1 MAATDERRPSLIASH
16 VDVVYRVYGAKKVGT
31 VSGAPGNARLGR
43 LLRRNSAIGGVREVH
58 AVKDVSFVAYH
69 GESIGIV
76 GRNGSGKS
84 TLLRALAGLI
94 PPTRGEVYTAGRPAL
109 LGVNAVLMSELS
121 GERNVMIGGQA
132 LGLTPKQVREKMDD
146 IVTFAGVEDYIDL
159 PMKAY
164 SSGMAARLRFAI
176 STAAVPDIL
185 MIDEALATGDAEFQ
199 ARSKQRVAEIREAA
213 GTVFL
218 VSHSDATVRSMC
230 DRALWL
236 EQGRLV
242 MDGPAD
248 EVCDAYQRSRKA
260 APKKKPAAK
269 KPAPAKKPAVKKP
282 APAAEPAEKPAPA
295 EPVAPAPPTDSEP
308 EGKPAPAAAASAE
321 PEGKP
326 APATGATAEP
336 ETKPARA
343 TAADAEPDGATHGQP
358 PATSSDDGEPPTG
371 GLDAKP
377 RENAPR

>member
-1 MAATDERRPSLIASH
+1 MAGTETRSPSLIASH
-16 VDVVYRVYGAKKVGT
+16 VDVIYRVYGAKKMGT
-31 VSGAPGNARLGR
+31 VTGAPGNANLKR
-43 LLRRNSAIGGVREVH
+43 LLRGKSSIGAVREVH

-94 PPTRGEVYTAGRPAL
+94 PPTRGEIYTAGRAAL
-109 LGVNAVLMSELS
+109 LGVNAVLMSQLS

-132 LGLTPKQVREKMDD
+132 MGLTPKQVRERMDE
-146 IVTFAGVEDYIDL
+146 IVSFAGVEEYIDL

-199 ARSKQRVAEIREAA
+199 ARSRERVEEIREAA

-218 VSHSDATVRSMC
+218 VSHSDATVRAMC
-230 DRALWL
+230 ERALWL
-236 EQGRLV
+236 DQGRLV

-248 EVCDAYQRSRKA
+248 EVCDAYQAARTKGAPKKA
-260 APKKKPAAK
+260 AAKKPAAK
-269 KPAPAKKPAVKKP
+269 KAPATKPAVEQ
-282 APAAEPAEKPAPA
+282 PAATTPPAEQAAPS
-295 EPVAPAPPTDSEP
+295 PAPPAGSVP
-308 EGKPAPAAAASAE
+308 PGAAEDAA
-321 PEGKP
+321 
-326 APATGATAEP
+326 
-336 ETKPARA
+336 R
-343 TAADAEPDGATHGQP
+343 
-358 PATSSDDGEPPTG
+358 
-371 GLDAKP
+371 
-377 RENAPR
+377 

>member
-1 MAATDERRPSLIASH
+1 MAVTDERIPSLISSH
-16 VDVVYRVYGAKKVGT
+16 VDVIYRVYGAKKMGT
-31 VSGAPGNARLGR
+31 VSGAPGNASLKRM
-43 LLRRNSAIGGVREVH
+43 LRSRGSIGAVREVH

-94 PPTRGEVYTAGRPAL
+94 PPTNGEIYTAGTPAL
-109 LGVNAVLMSELS
+109 LGVNAVLMSGLS

-132 LGLTPKQVREKMDD
+132 LGLTPKEVRAKMDE
-146 IVTFAGVEDYIDL
+146 IVSFAGVEDYIDL

-199 ARSKQRVAEIREAA
+199 ARSRERVAEIREAA

-218 VSHSDATVRSMC
+218 VSHSDSTVRAMC

-236 EQGRLV
+236 DKGRLV
-242 MDGPAD
+242 MDGPAN
-248 EVCDAYQRSRKA
+248 EVCDAYQAARSKTGPKKA
-260 APKKKPAAK
+260 AAKKPAAK
-269 KPAPAKKPAVKKP
+269 KPPAKKPAAPAAGEPAPATKEAPATTPVPADKPAAAEEPAQVDTAPLAKP
-282 APAAEPAEKPAPA
+282 APAPEAAPDGG
-295 EPVAPAPPTDSEP
+295 T
-308 EGKPAPAAAASAE
+308 
-321 PEGKP
+321 
-326 APATGATAEP
+326 
-336 ETKPARA
+336 
-343 TAADAEPDGATHGQP
+343 TAAEDA
-358 PATSSDDGEPPTG
+358 S
-371 GLDAKP
+371 
-377 RENAPR
+377 R

>member
-1 MAATDERRPSLIASH
+1 MAETDERTPSLIASH
-16 VDVVYRVYGAKKVGT
+16 VDVIYRVYGAKKMGT
-31 VSGAPGNARLGR
+31 VSGAPGNAGLKR
-43 LLRRNSAIGGVREVH
+43 LLRGKGSIGAVREVH

-94 PPTRGEVYTAGRPAL
+94 PPSNGHIYTAGRPAL
-109 LGVNAVLMSELS
+109 LGVNAVLMRELS

-146 IVTFAGVEDYIDL
+146 IVSFAGVEDYIDL

-199 ARSKQRVAEIREAA
+199 ARSQQRVTEIREAA

-218 VSHSDATVRSMC
+218 VSHSDATVRAMC

-236 EQGRLV
+236 DGGRLV
-242 MDGPAD
+242 MDGPAN
-248 EVCDAYQRSRKA
+248 EVCDAYQAARKKA
-260 APKKKPAAK
+260 APKKPAAK
-269 KPAPAKKPAVKKP
+269 KPAAKKPAAKKP
-282 APAAEPAEKPAPA
+282 AADKPAADKPATEKAEGQKPAEK
-295 EPVAPAPPTDSEP
+295 
-308 EGKPAPAAAASAE
+308 KPAADEPAGKKPSADIPAADKLPANE
-321 PEGKP
+321 P
-326 APATGATAEP
+326 
-336 ETKPARA
+336 
-343 TAADAEPDGATHGQP
+343 AADKLPANEPAADKPEEKPTTP
-358 PATSSDDGEPPTG
+358 RPADD
-371 GLDAKP
+371 AS
-377 RENAPR
+377 REDAPR

>member
-1 MAATDERRPSLIASH
+1 MAATDERTPSLIASH
-16 VDVVYRVYGAKKVGT
+16 VDVIYRVYGAKKMGT
-31 VSGAPGNARLGR
+31 VSGAPGNAGLKR
-43 LLRRNSAIGGVREVH
+43 LLRGRGSIGSVREVH

-94 PPTRGEVYTAGRPAL
+94 PPTRGEIYTAGRAAL
-109 LGVNAVLMSELS
+109 LGVNAVLVRELS

-132 LGLTPKQVREKMDD
+132 MGLTAKEVREKMDD
-146 IVTFAGVEDYIDL
+146 IVSFAGVEDYIDL

-199 ARSKQRVAEIREAA
+199 ARSRERVAEIREAA

-218 VSHSDATVRSMC
+218 VSHSDATVRAMC

-236 EQGRLV
+236 DGGRLV

-248 EVCDAYQRSRKA
+248 EVCDAYQAARA
-260 APKKKPAAK
+260 TAPKKPKRAPAKKPAAK
-269 KPAPAKKPAVKKP
+269 KPAPKKPAAQAAPAEEPAAKKPAAQTTPAAASDAEKP
-282 APAAEPAEKPAPA
+282 AAEKAAAAAQDSAAKAPAAEG
-295 EPVAPAPPTDSEP
+295 PT
-308 EGKPAPAAAASAE
+308 GTQAA
-321 PEGKP
+321 GRT
-326 APATGATAEP
+326 TG
-336 ETKPARA
+336 
-343 TAADAEPDGATHGQP
+343 DGAAERP
-358 PATSSDDGEPPTG
+358 
-371 GLDAKP
+371 DAGTP
-377 RENAPR
+377 RAAEDAQR

>member
-1 MAATDERRPSLIASH
+1 MAVTDERKPSLISSH
-16 VDVVYRVYGAKKVGT
+16 VDVIYRVYGAKKMGT
-31 VSGAPGNARLGR
+31 VSGAPGNASLKRMLRGR
-43 LLRRNSAIGGVREVH
+43 GSIGAVREVH

-94 PPTRGEVYTAGRPAL
+94 PPSHGEIYTAGTPAL
-109 LGVNAVLMSELS
+109 LGVNAVLMRELS

-132 LGLTPKQVREKMDD
+132 LGLTAKQVREKMDD
-146 IVTFAGVEDYIDL
+146 IVSFAGVEDYIDL

-199 ARSKQRVAEIREAA
+199 ARSRERVAEIREAA

-218 VSHSDATVRSMC
+218 VSHSDSTVRAMC

-236 EQGRLV
+236 DKGRLV
-242 MDGPAD
+242 MDGPAG
-248 EVCDAYQRSRKA
+248 EVCDAYQAARSKSGPKKA
-260 APKKKPAAK
+260 GAKKPAAK
-269 KPAPAKKPAVKKP
+269 KPPATKP
-282 APAAEPAEKPAPA
+282 APAAAPKNAAGMTPVTATPAPADTPAPAAEAAPAEKPAPV
-295 EPVAPAPPTDSEP
+295 ERPAP
-308 EGKPAPAAAASAE
+308 G
-321 PEGKP
+321 
-326 APATGATAEP
+326 TGATPAE
-336 ETKPARA
+336 
-343 TAADAEPDGATHGQP
+343 D
-358 PATSSDDGEPPTG
+358 
-371 GLDAKP
+371 
-377 RENAPR
+377 APR

>member
-1 MAATDERRPSLIASH
+1 MAVTDERVPSLISSH
-16 VDVVYRVYGAKKVGT
+16 VDVIYRVYGAKKMGT
-31 VSGAPGNARLGR
+31 VSGAPGNASLKR
-43 LLRRNSAIGGVREVH
+43 LLKGKGSIGGVREVH

-94 PPTRGEVYTAGRPAL
+94 PPTNGEIYTAGTPAL
-109 LGVNAVLMSELS
+109 LGVNAVLMRELS

-132 LGLTPKQVREKMDD
+132 LGLSAKQVREKMDD
-146 IVTFAGVEDYIDL
+146 IVSFAGVEDYIDL

-199 ARSKQRVAEIREAA
+199 ARSRERVAEIREAA

-218 VSHSDATVRSMC
+218 VSHSDSTVRAMC

-236 EQGRLV
+236 DKGRLV

-248 EVCDAYQRSRKA
+248 EVCDAYQAARSKAGPKKA
-260 APKKKPAAK
+260 APKKPAAKPAAK
-269 KPAPAKKPAVKKP
+269 A
-282 APAAEPAEKPAPA
+282 APAAAEQPAKSAPAEKPDAGTTPA
-295 EPVAPAPPTDSEP
+295 ED
-308 EGKPAPAAAASAE
+308 
-321 PEGKP
+321 
-326 APATGATAEP
+326 
-336 ETKPARA
+336 
-343 TAADAEPDGATHGQP
+343 
-358 PATSSDDGEPPTG
+358 
-371 GLDAKP
+371 
-377 RENAPR
+377 APR

>member
-1 MAATDERRPSLIASH
+1 MAVTDERVPSLISSH
-16 VDVVYRVYGAKKVGT
+16 VDVIYRVYGAKKMGT
-31 VSGAPGNARLGR
+31 VSGAPGNASLKR
-43 LLRRNSAIGGVREVH
+43 LLKGRGSIGGVREVH

-94 PPTRGEVYTAGRPAL
+94 PPTNGEIYTAGTPAL
-109 LGVNAVLMSELS
+109 LGVNAVLMRELS

-146 IVTFAGVEDYIDL
+146 IVSFAGVEDYIDL

-199 ARSKQRVAEIREAA
+199 ARSRERVAEIREAA

-218 VSHSDATVRSMC
+218 VSHSDSTVRAMC

-236 EQGRLV
+236 DKGRLV
-242 MDGPAD
+242 MDGPAN
-248 EVCDAYQRSRKA
+248 EVCDAYQAARSKTS
-260 APKKKPAAK
+260 PKKAGAK
-269 KPAPAKKPAVKKP
+269 KPAPKAPATKTPAGASAPAAEKSAATKP
-282 APAAEPAEKPAPA
+282 APADKPASAENPSPAENPAPAEKPAPDA
-295 EPVAPAPPTDSEP
+295 GTT
-308 EGKPAPAAAASAE
+308 SAE
-321 PEGKP
+321 
-326 APATGATAEP
+326 
-336 ETKPARA
+336 
-343 TAADAEPDGATHGQP
+343 D
-358 PATSSDDGEPPTG
+358 
-371 GLDAKP
+371 
-377 RENAPR
+377 APR

>member
-43 LLRRNSAIGGVREVH
+43 LLRGKGAIGGVREVH

-132 LGLTPKQVREKMDD
+132 LGLTPRQVREKMDE
-146 IVTFAGVEDYIDL
+146 IVSFAGVEDYIDL

-218 VSHSDATVRSMC
+218 VSHSDATIRAMC

-236 EQGRLV
+236 EGGRLV

-248 EVCDAYQRSRKA
+248 EVCDAYQRARKSST
-260 APKKKPAAK
+260 KKKPAAK
-269 KPAPAKKPAVKKP
+269 KPAAKKPAPKP
-282 APAAEPAEKPAPA
+282 APAPAPASGGDSTPAETSAPAAEPTPA
-295 EPVAPAPPTDSEP
+295 EQPARAADPEPADPTRP
-308 EGKPAPAAAASAE
+308 QPAGRNAPAAEPPSAA
-321 PEGKP
+321 
-326 APATGATAEP
+326 
-336 ETKPARA
+336 
-343 TAADAEPDGATHGQP
+343 QP
-358 PATSSDDGEPPTG
+358 TTTPPDGEPPAG
-371 GLDAKP
+371 GRDTKP